1 MIYIALD
8 TNTWIYLANGTE
20 PARLL
25 HQIKQQVNTSEIA
38 VLLPTIVKDE
48 WDKHK
53 NGTVKKESLKS
64 FNNSLKDIEKTLKH
78 LGDKDNALRFLLG
91 DKSDKDELKELIN
104 KFKER
109 KNEIENVIE
118 ENIQIIDE
126 IFRTKAIVIN
136 IADHI
141 YVKAG
146 NFALEKK
153 APFGMKN
160 SFADALILFS
170 FLDYIKSHSIE
181 SSMFISYNTKD
192 FCENDDKKS
201 LHSDLVQEFTDSN
214 SHFYKT
220 LSEGFNKIKK
230 DFISKEELNLI
241 EYLQKDYEPYYC
253 EVCNEM
259 HNRLNHV
266 TYHKHDLIDERIFS
280 ETDKSQLKFDFE
292 EEGREVYQHSYNKTY
307 TSIEVGSCDWCNT
320 EHFICV
326 KCGTQNA
333 VWEHEYDDKKEC
345 EGCGLSYK
353 IEPYDYYEG
362 SQSSY
367 IIPKETI
374 TCEKCGN
381 EFNEEDM
388 IENLCMKCEDEY
400 SYDN

>member
-153 APFGMKN
+153 STFRNEKQFRRCTN
-160 SFADALILFS
+160 SF
-170 FLDYIKSHSIE
+170 
-181 SSMFISYNTKD
+181 
-192 FCENDDKKS
+192 
-201 LHSDLVQEFTDSN
+201 
-214 SHFYKT
+214 
-220 LSEGFNKIKK
+220 
-230 DFISKEELNLI
+230 
-241 EYLQKDYEPYYC
+241 
-253 EVCNEM
+253 
-259 HNRLNHV
+259 
-266 TYHKHDLIDERIFS
+266 
-280 ETDKSQLKFDFE
+280 
-292 EEGREVYQHSYNKTY
+292 
-307 TSIEVGSCDWCNT
+307 
-320 EHFICV
+320 
-326 KCGTQNA
+326 
-333 VWEHEYDDKKEC
+333 
-345 EGCGLSYK
+345 
-353 IEPYDYYEG
+353 
-362 SQSSY
+362 
-367 IIPKETI
+367 
-374 TCEKCGN
+374 
-381 EFNEEDM
+381 
-388 IENLCMKCEDEY
+388 
-400 SYDN
+400 